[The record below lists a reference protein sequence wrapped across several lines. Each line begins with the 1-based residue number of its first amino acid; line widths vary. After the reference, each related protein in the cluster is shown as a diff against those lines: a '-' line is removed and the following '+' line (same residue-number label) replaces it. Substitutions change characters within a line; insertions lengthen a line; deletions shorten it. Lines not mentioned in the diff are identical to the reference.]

1 MAEKM
6 KRKISEFFILG
17 VFRNSFYKYLQIK
30 IFWRNR
36 YVLLLVSLIFSL
48 NIITWFLWLSRLIG
62 SGFVTDSYLNFLLN
76 IPYIP
81 RFYSFLFLGSFI
93 SLLNLFLS
101 FFVYRKNSFFSF
113 MLIGGTI
120 FLNLLILGVTIFYIF
135 SFNL

>member
-1 MAEKM
+1 MLEKTR
-6 KRKISEFFILG
+6 KKISEFFILG
-17 VFRNSFYKYLQIK
+17 VFRNSFYKYLKIK

-36 YVLLLVSLIFSL
+36 YVLFPVALVFLL
-48 NIITWFLWLSRLIG
+48 NIVTWFLWFNKLIG

-93 SLLNLFLS
+93 SLLNLFLA
-101 FFVYRKNSFFSF
+101 FFVYRKNPFSSF
-113 MLIGGTI
+113 MLIGGTV
-120 FLNLLILGVTIFYIF
+120 FLNLLILGITLFYIF

>member
-1 MAEKM
+1 MAEKIK
-6 KRKISEFFILG
+6 KRISEFFILG

-36 YVLLLVSLIFSL
+36 YVLSLVSLVFLL
-48 NIITWFLWLSRLIG
+48 NFITWFLWFSKLID
-62 SGFVTDSYLNFLLN
+62 SGFVTDSYLNFILN

-81 RFYSFLFLGSFI
+81 RFYSFLFLSSFV
-93 SLLNLFLS
+93 SALNLFLS
-101 FFVYRKNSFFSF
+101 FFIYKKNPFSSF

-120 FLNLLILGVTIFYIF
+120 FLNLLILGITIFYIF